1 MTLVKFFLF
10 FLNNIIFI
18 SLFSQESNFIDFEVL
33 KNETIFFSSLPQVE
47 IFEFKNNE
55 ERIAYLLLKRRVYKT
70 YPFAL
75 IAKKKLHEIESVLNT
90 IPKRRKKRRYKKEI
104 TKWVKNEYSDRLKKL
119 TVSEGKI
126 LVKLI
131 FRETGNT
138 SYDIVKLYKGFFNA
152 LFWQTIAF
160 LWDNNLKTKYDPI
173 NIREDMLIEQ
183 IIFEAKLKGK
193 FYF

>member
-193 FYF
+193 FY